1 MRKRRLHKLLV
12 LPDEIYNIKVI
23 FSFLIIMLLTFS
35 PNLVLF
41 VPYIF
46 NESKL
51 DIDLLRVPSLDLLLK
66 NNLILVFYVQHM
78 SSVHAR

>member
-1 MRKRRLHKLLV
+1 M
-12 LPDEIYNIKVI
+12 LP
-23 FSFLIIMLLTFS
+23 IIVKFFHS
-35 PNLVLF
+35 PNLLLF

-51 DIDLLRVPSLDLLLK
+51 VIDLLRVPVLDFLLK
-66 NNLILVFYVQHM
+66 NNLILGFYVQHM

>member
-1 MRKRRLHKLLV
+1 
-12 LPDEIYNIKVI
+12 
-23 FSFLIIMLLTFS
+23 ML
-35 PNLVLF
+35 LF

-51 DIDLLRVPSLDLLLK
+51 VIDLLRVPGLDFLLK
-66 NNLILVFYVQHM
+66 NNLILGFYVQRM